1 MHGSTWP
8 PPAPLLRKAL
18 DASSV
23 FLRFTF
29 CAWAPLLFGAMPA
42 PAAEDAVRRP
52 NILFC
57 IADDW
62 SWPHAGAYG
71 DGVVKTPNFDRV
83 SREGALFTRAFCA
96 APSCSP
102 SRAAIL
108 TGQAPHRL
116 AEGGNLWGSLPKRF
130 LTYPDLLEAAGYGV
144 GFQGKGW
151 GPANFKAGGRER
163 NPAGPGFKSFEEFL
177 KSVPA
182 GKPFC
187 FWFGST
193 DPHRPY
199 TKGAGARAG
208 LKVGDV
214 RVPPWLPDTPEIRD
228 DILDYYFEVERFD
241 RDVGELLKRLDTA
254 GLLDSTLAVITS
266 DNGMPFPRAK
276 TNLHDSGSRM
286 PLAVRWPGRV
296 KAGQTID
303 VFVGLADLA
312 PTFLE
317 AAGLNIPSDMTGKS
331 LVGLLTGKD
340 DGKER
345 NCVFIERERHAN
357 VRAGDLGYPAR
368 AVRRK
373 DFLYIRNLRPDRWP
387 GGDPEMWKAVGPYGD
402 CDASPSKEF
411 VLGHRGEPQFANFFS
426 LTFEK
431 RTAEELYD
439 LRTDAA
445 QVRNL
450 AGQPSYAAAQN
461 ELRAQLEA
469 WMKQTQDPRAAG
481 GGDEFD
487 KYPYFGDAKRMPV
500 SSGQ

>member
-1 MHGSTWP
+1 HVRHPRDGMPIGLLAVPLAPRPRQPLFRQAALHQRLGGDVIVVVVIDEIALKDAPVSGKRQEGEGKDHQELLAHRSPGGFRICRPLSTAKSRARSSVLRYPSSAMHGSTWP

-108 TGQAPHRL
+108 TGQARHRL

-296 KAGQTID
+296 KAGQTI
-303 VFVGLADLA
+303 
-312 PTFLE
+312 
-317 AAGLNIPSDMTGKS
+317 
-331 LVGLLTGKD
+331 
-340 DGKER
+340 
-345 NCVFIERERHAN
+345 
-357 VRAGDLGYPAR
+357 
-368 AVRRK
+368 
-373 DFLYIRNLRPDRWP
+373 
-387 GGDPEMWKAVGPYGD
+387 
-402 CDASPSKEF
+402 
-411 VLGHRGEPQFANFFS
+411 
-426 LTFEK
+426 
-431 RTAEELYD
+431 
-439 LRTDAA
+439 
-445 QVRNL
+445 
-450 AGQPSYAAAQN
+450 
-461 ELRAQLEA
+461 
-469 WMKQTQDPRAAG
+469 
-481 GGDEFD
+481 
-487 KYPYFGDAKRMPV
+487 
-500 SSGQ
+500 